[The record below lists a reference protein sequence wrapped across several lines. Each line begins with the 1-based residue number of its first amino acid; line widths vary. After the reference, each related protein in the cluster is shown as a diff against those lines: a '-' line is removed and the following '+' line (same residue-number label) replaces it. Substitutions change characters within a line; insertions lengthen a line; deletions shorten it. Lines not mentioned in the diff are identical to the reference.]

1 MSLVDESVT
10 NVVIPNTIS
19 YGGRTYSVTCINA
32 NAFRGNRFLKK
43 ITLGTKMRSIEHY
56 AFYNCPKLEK
66 VVINSKSLVNVSNY
80 AFKKTKTSLKVYV
93 PTRGLISS
101 YRSLLLDGGMS
112 RKAKVVKK
120 P

>member
-1 MSLVDESVT
+1 M
-10 NVVIPNTIS
+10 
-19 YGGRTYSVTCINA
+19 
-32 NAFRGNRFLKK
+32 KK
-43 ITLGTKMRSIEHY
+43 ITLGTKLRSIEHY

-66 VVINSKSLVNVSNY
+66 IVINSKSLVNVSNY
-80 AFKKTKTSLKVYV
+80 ALKKLKTSLKVYV
-93 PTRGLISS
+93 PTRGLIAS